1 MSLRIGSSE
10 ESSEFSEEKLSDQD
24 SGTDVSRRDSEH
36 TDDSTLWGSEEHG
49 LWASSKQYE
58 SPTTITARGVE
69 FDIVNRRGE
78 SENSSS
84 KTSSPTSSQS
94 SSESG
99 AAFARRVQQSVT
111 ANGKVSLPSSQ
122 RPANPG
128 PGPAKAGLDK
138 EQEAADI
145 GDIYDLY
152 GRDDGSVSQGI
163 SQAAQKASKT
173 LQPEA
178 AQESQKKAR
187 GNVGLPASPR
197 PQKASRTGNPIKSG
211 LPAGPRDKSV
221 LRSATQDRPIQT
233 RPRDQRDNPLKTRA
247 DLIRAGWLPAS
258 VHHALPEEEQDQA
271 AIEHEEWLGNLPA
284 DKGRSLKD

>member
-10 ESSEFSEEKLSDQD
+10 ESSEFSEENLSDQD

-111 ANGKVSLPSSQ
+111 AKGKVSLPSSQ

-138 EQEAADI
+138 EQEADVEIPNINCA
-145 GDIYDLY
+145 
-152 GRDDGSVSQGI
+152 
-163 SQAAQKASKT
+163 KCT
-173 LQPEA
+173 LQVIEFMA
-178 AQESQKKAR
+178 EH
-187 GNVGLPASPR
+187 GLNKDGDFSYHHCATL
-197 PQKASRTGNPIKSG
+197 KITANPKM
-211 LPAGPRDKSV
+211 
-221 LRSATQDRPIQT
+221 
-233 RPRDQRDNPLKTRA
+233 
-247 DLIRAGWLPAS
+247 
-258 VHHALPEEEQDQA
+258 
-271 AIEHEEWLGNLPA
+271 AI
-284 DKGRSLKD
+284 DKGWPG